1 MSDLGAGFAQGAVQS
16 IPGCVAEIL
25 EPRTKVQ
32 ITGYVASSLTR
43 FDNYIATAEA
53 TVHAQSIEGVESRRR
68 AGHVPARARRSLM
81 GRFVNLQVAI
91 VAGGPTR
98 EGFGLD
104 LILSHRANLHVDFH
118 ERARLY
124 NETSDAVA
132 DGFAEGSPEVLALD
146 ALFSQT
152 PRPPQVAIG
161 RCESA
166 VTQKYTISARAQ
178 RALSKY
184 KLNVDGEGVTSQ
196 QVVYTSLASPTD
208 EAIHAGL
215 VTGLNAV
222 PGANYLAALATLAP
236 FSDPTFTADS
246 STDELHAVAHGLK
259 NGDGP
264 VRVSNSGGGLPTGL
278 AAATDYWAIFV
289 DVDNIKLATTQANAI
304 AGVAI
309 NITTNGTGTQTLL
322 HQATMFRPSDPFTV
336 TALAVAN
343 WFSIGA
349 TDIGA
354 INIAQTHADPGIA
367 ADLDAIALAI
377 GQDAATDFYRVD
389 TLYNS
394 NAYVAAVAA
403 WVEANG
409 KTYIMDSQD
418 SDSANTAYDPNSST
432 DTLAVLK
439 IHAYKRTMPQYHPRP
454 AAFLSASLNG
464 ILLPKNPG
472 LWTAFFK
479 SPVGPETVPLTPTQ
493 IANLEARSAG
503 SFTRE
508 GSLNLTW
515 NGAVPNASYG
525 FFDNTVSI
533 DWFLNA
539 LYTNLIAVMA
549 SKDKVAFDDKDI
561 DDVAASARSVVL
573 EGISDAH
580 NMIAAGTPG
589 DPLDPVPQVI
599 WPKVRD
605 IDPTTRTL
613 RKLPN
618 GTIKVRFLGAIQEI
632 DGTVTVSF

>member
-1 MSDLGAGFAQGAVQS
+1 
-16 IPGCVAEIL
+16 
-25 EPRTKVQ
+25 
-32 ITGYVASSLTR
+32 
-43 FDNYIATAEA
+43 
-53 TVHAQSIEGVESRRR
+53 
-68 AGHVPARARRSLM
+68 M

-104 LILSHRANLHVDFH
+104 LFLSHRANSHSDFH

-132 DGFAEGSPEVLALD
+132 DGFAEDSPEVRWLD

-152 PRPPQVAIG
+152 PRPPQAAIG

-166 VTQKYTISARAQ
+166 VTQKYTISQRAL

-184 KLNVDGEGVTSQ
+184 KLNVDGEGVASG
-196 QVVYTSLASPTD
+196 QVVYTSLASPTA

-222 PGANYLAALATLAP
+222 VGANYTAALDVLAA
-236 FSDPTFTADS
+236 FVDFVYTADS
-246 STDELHAVAHGLK
+246 ASDQLHAVAHGLK

-264 VRVSNSGGGLPTGL
+264 VETSNAGGGLPTGL
-278 AAATDYWAIFV
+278 AVATPYWVILV
-289 DVDNIKLATTQANAI
+289 DADHFKLATSQANAI
-304 AGVAI
+304 AGVNI
-309 NITTNGTGTQTLL
+309 DITTNGTGVQTLL
-322 HQATMFRPSDPFTV
+322 HQPNMTSPSVGFTV
-336 TALAVAN
+336 TANAAGN

-367 ADLDAIALAI
+367 ADLDAIAQEI
-377 GQDAATDFYRVD
+377 GQNVSTDFYRVD
-389 TLYNS
+389 SAYNS
-394 NAYVAAVAA
+394 KAYVQGVST
-403 WVEANG
+403 WVEANAR
-409 KTYIMDSQD
+409 TYIVDSQD
-418 SDSANTAYDPNSST
+418 SDSANTAYDPNAST

-439 IHAYKRTMPQYHPRP
+439 IASLKRTMPLYHPRP
-454 AAFLSASLNG
+454 AAFLSAALNG
-464 ILLPKNPG
+464 ILLPMNPG
-472 LWTAFFK
+472 LWTAAFK
-479 SPVGPETVPLTPTQ
+479 QPVGPETVPLTPTQ

-515 NGAVPNASYG
+515 NGAVPNAQYG

-539 LYTNLIAVMA
+539 LYTNLLGVLA
-549 SKDKVAFDDKDI
+549 SKPKSGFDDKDI
-561 DDVAASARSVVL
+561 DDIAASARSVVL

-580 NMIAAGTPG
+580 KMIAAGTPG

-605 IDPTTRTL
+605 IDPTTRAL